1 VILQIEH
8 RYDQECSKYYQSR
21 FKDYDHITEALL
33 GESLDVSQI
42 QDYLAS
48 RKIPASVQGIYKTLR
63 ELVSEDIVV
72 KQKKNYLIS
81 NVWRNKLSNIVSQR
95 PPFKLSEGEQ
105 TIYQFNKIDHLDMF
119 WKHTMEDIQNEMLGH
134 PVFHANPHN
143 FWYFVPGREQSEE
156 EYYQNFAKSET
167 YVFSIIGGIT
177 IFDKQL
183 KQDYSHNFQ
192 QFHFEKDYPFNRR
205 DHLSVIGPYIIT
217 TRVSVT
223 LARVTDRLYETC
235 FTEKELQE
243 KLGPEFKKHGSVI
256 MTVEHN
262 EDKAK
267 KLRKKMSADFHI
279 PREVRDTFDLF

>member
-1 VILQIEH
+1 MLLGT
-8 RYDQECSKYYQSR
+8 K
-21 FKDYDHITEALL
+21 KTLYDHITEALL
-33 GESLDVSQI
+33 GSPLDVSQI

-48 RKIPASVQGIYKTLR
+48 RKVPASVQGIYKTLR

-72 KQKKNYLIS
+72 KQKKTYLIS
-81 NVWRNKLSNIVSQR
+81 NVWRGKLEKTVSQR
-95 PPFKLSEGEQ
+95 PPFKLSKEEQ
-105 TIYQFNKIDHLDMF
+105 LTYRFKKIDHFDMF
-119 WKHTMEDIQNEMLGH
+119 WKHMMEDIQNEMVGH
-134 PVFHANPHN
+134 PMFYGIPHN
-143 FWYFVPGREQSEE
+143 FWHLVPGRKKSQD
-156 EYYQNFAKSET
+156 EYYKNFAATKT
-167 YVFSIIGGIT
+167 YVFSIIGGVT
-177 IFDKQL
+177 PFDKEL
-183 KQDYSHNFQ
+183 KKDHPNDYQ

-243 KLGPEFKKHGSVI
+243 KLEPEFKKHGSVM

-262 EDKAK
+262 EGKAK

-279 PREVRDTFDLF
+279 PRDVRENFDLF